1 MEVKTDTLFIACTRP
16 AMFIGIPLQAFAVL
30 LICCGEFFV
39 LSGLSGAGVSR
50 LVVSG
55 VLGAAGYGACRIA
68 VAKDHNMFG
77 ILFLWA
83 TTKGRA
89 SRNALYWRGSSASPS
104 PVHPARKATEL
115 VCYV

>member
-1 MEVKTDTLFIACTRP
+1 MEGKADTLFLACTRP

-39 LSGLSGAGVSR
+39 LSGLSGAGISR
-50 LVVSG
+50 LVMTGLLSTSG
-55 VLGAAGYGACRIA
+55 YAACRIA

-89 SRNALYWRGSSASPS
+89 SRNTLYWRGSSASPF
-104 PVHPARKATEL
+104 PLRPARRAAEIIY
-115 VCYV
+115 YV